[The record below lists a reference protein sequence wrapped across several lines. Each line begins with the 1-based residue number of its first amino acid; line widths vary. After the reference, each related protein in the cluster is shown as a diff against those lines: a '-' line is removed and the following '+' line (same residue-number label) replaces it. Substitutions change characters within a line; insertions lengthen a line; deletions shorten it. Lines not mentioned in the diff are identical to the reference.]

1 MQTLL
6 AWCAVGLAAGGPPAP
21 TGKEIGRLIRE
32 LDSPKFEVR
41 ERASRRLLEI
51 GRPAIRPL
59 DDALAKMNPEGRL
72 RAERILRQL
81 DPARAALRRLVSPS
95 VSVRREA
102 LLDMTGY
109 RRAYLVEPLLKR
121 LKEEDD
127 RDCLR
132 SVVQILGAQRDRR
145 ATQPLLAA
153 LSEPRPA
160 TVLDLLHH
168 DILTALGEIADP
180 AALEPL
186 LRYRQE
192 QTRPRRKDEKGRER
206 TLLAGSASGNAALAK
221 ALGGTRAPRAVSV
234 LLELSAL
241 AYDGSGGGVVDSAV
255 SAALRRIGPAAVPH
269 LTKAIRHKRDNVR
282 TLIARVLGQIGDR
295 RALPALTDMLKDE
308 LPWVGGAAAVALN
321 RLGSDKGSAWILE
334 RVRDPKNPAWRDHEV
349 SEALRALAECPHPSL
364 RPFCERALRDGD
376 RWEGFYAAE
385 CLARM
390 GAEEGFA
397 WLRGRLKDSKA
408 VTFAIYSLSD
418 LGDKKMVPDL
428 IRLATDPG
436 QDVVQA
442 AIPALGRCGTRAA
455 AEALLRLARGP
466 EMARGYARLKRDAI
480 RALGQIRTRKVA
492 AALVELLSEPDD
504 AVAGAAHWAL
514 AEIAGVNPG
523 LSVARW
529 RAWVAYH
536 RDDLSAD

>member
-1 MQTLL
+1 MQALL
-6 AWCAVGLAAGGPPAP
+6 AWCAVGLAAGGPAAP
-21 TGKEIGRLIRE
+21 TGEEIGRLIRE
-32 LDSPKFEVR
+32 LDNPKFEVR

-59 DDALAKMNPEGRL
+59 DDALKKMNPEGRL

-81 DPARAALRRLVSPS
+81 DPVRAALERLASPS
-95 VSVRREA
+95 VPVRREA

-109 RRAYLVEPLLKR
+109 RRAYLVEPVAKR
-121 LKEEDD
+121 LSEETHL
-127 RDCLR
+127 DCLLHI
-132 SVVQILGAQRDRR
+132 VQILGFQRDRR
-145 ATQPLLAA
+145 ATRPLLAT
-153 LSEPRPA
+153 LTSRHG
-160 TVLDLLHH
+160 DRLHEE
-168 DILTALGEIADP
+168 ILTALGEIGDP
-180 AALEPL
+180 TALEPL
-186 LRYRQE
+186 LRYRRE
-192 QTRPRRKDEKGRER
+192 QTRPRGQGKEPLRVLHPMSVR
-206 TLLAGSASGNAALAK
+206 GNEALAK
-221 ALGGTRAPRAVSV
+221 ALGGARDPRAVSV

-241 AYDGSGGGVVDSAV
+241 AYDGDGGGVVDRAV

-282 TLIARVLGQIGDR
+282 SLIARVLGQIGDR

-334 RVRDPKNPAWRDHEV
+334 RVRDPKHPAWRDHEV

-364 RPFCERALRDGD
+364 RPFCERALREGN
-376 RWEGFYAAE
+376 RWEGFHAAE

-397 WLRGRLKDSKA
+397 GLRGRLKDSKA
-408 VTFAIYSLSD
+408 VTFAIYSLSE

-442 AIPALGRCGTRAA
+442 AIPALGRCGTREA

-466 EMARGYARLKRDAI
+466 EMVRGYARLKRDAI

-504 AVAGAAHWAL
+504 AIAGAAHWAL

-523 LSVARW
+523 LSAARW